1 MILEI
6 LANFTGLKF
15 IFLSSLALLL
25 SWLTY
30 KVVEERLSPLRR
42 IPCPPGALPLIG
54 HLVTLFRSGGFLKMI
69 RIWTEQYPSLFIVHP
84 GFGIGIGGYMVYV
97 SDPELIRFVTVKNP
111 HKFERTNF
119 LSLVVPSISKGLF
132 AAVGKAHAR
141 QKRIIGPAF
150 SSANLKGF
158 FSTFQENSTNLLQ
171 HWGKQLNY
179 KSKHFIDVEVLGDLS
194 HLTLDVIG
202 QTGFGYNFNTIL
214 GGDSK
219 VSKAFAT
226 AFSALDFNYLVCK
239 FLIPYFEYLPLAANK
254 KFKLTKEVTDNTV
267 LEVIQERRIQKRE
280 GSYSPVNKDLLDLL
294 MDMYDEETD
303 SRMSDE
309 ELRSQV
315 FTFILAGNETTSVA
329 MAWTLYELAKNPQ
342 IQEKLRKE
350 IEAAFPDDEEL
361 TWEKLEKLQYLEN
374 VVKESLRVHSPADIT
389 SRVAL
394 SDVEIGGYFV
404 PAGTYIL
411 LPIDAMQRCSSFWPN
426 PDTFD
431 PEHFQENDK
440 HSSIQPYSY
449 FPFGCGPRMCI
460 GYKFALMELKVV
472 MATLVK
478 NFSFNEV
485 PGCVVKEV
493 NKGTTQPDGL
503 KLRIA
508 PVKS

>member
-6 LANFTGLKF
+6 LADITGLKF
-15 IFLSSLALLL
+15 LFLFAFVLLL

-30 KVVEERLSPLRR
+30 KVVEEKLSPLQR

-111 HKFERTNF
+111 HKFERTKF
-119 LSLVVPSISKGLF
+119 VSLVVPSISKGLF
-132 AAVGKAHAR
+132 VAVGKAHAR

-150 SSANLKGF
+150 SSANLQGF
-158 FSTFQENSTNLLQ
+158 LGIFLENSKNLVK
-171 HWGKQLNY
+171 HWGNQL
-179 KSKHFIDVEVLGDLS
+179 KKHEHSIDIELLDDLS

-202 QTGFGYNFNTIL
+202 QTAFGYNFNTIL
-214 GGDSK
+214 AGESK
-219 VSKAFAT
+219 VSRAFAT
-226 AFSALDFNYLVCK
+226 VSHALDFKYLICK
-239 FLIPYFEYLPLAANK
+239 FLIPYFDYLPLAVNK
-254 KFKLTKEVTDNTV
+254 KLQIAKEISDDIV
-267 LEVIQERRIQKRE
+267 LKVIQERRRQKRE

-315 FTFILAGNETTSVA
+315 FTFILAGNETTSVS

-342 IQEKLRKE
+342 IQETLRME
-350 IEAAFPDDEEL
+350 IEAAFPDEEEL
-361 TWEKLEKLQYLEN
+361 TWEKLDKLQYLEN
-374 VVKESLRVHSPADIT
+374 VVKESLRLHPPGDIT
-389 SRVAL
+389 ARVAL
-394 SDVEIGGYFV
+394 LDVEIGGYFV
-404 PAGTYIL
+404 PAGTYII
-411 LPIDAMQRCSSFWPN
+411 LPIDAMQRCSSFWPDSEKFN
-426 PDTFD
+426 PKRF
-431 PEHFQENDK
+431 EENDEQSST
-440 HSSIQPYSY
+440 HSYTY
-449 FPFGCGPRMCI
+449 FPFGCGPRKCI
-460 GYKFALMELKVV
+460 GYKFALMEMKVV
-472 MATLVK
+472 IATLVK
-478 NFSFNEV
+478 KFSFSEV

-508 PVKS
+508 TIQT